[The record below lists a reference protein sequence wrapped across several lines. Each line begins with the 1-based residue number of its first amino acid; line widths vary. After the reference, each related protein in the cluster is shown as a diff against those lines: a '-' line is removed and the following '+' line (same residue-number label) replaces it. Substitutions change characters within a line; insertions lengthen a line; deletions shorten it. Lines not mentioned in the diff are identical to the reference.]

1 MYGDHIAG
9 KIDPALRVANRPV
22 TAGYDQEGG
31 GSRTGSGAGARQPAE
46 EQNADGTSSKR
57 DRSHSNNRSQAS
69 RSKKGASQMSQR
81 SKITTQSDKPV
92 SQKFDISP
100 ECKL

>member
-31 GSRTGSGAGARQPAE
+31 GSRTGSGAGAR
-46 EQNADGTSSKR
+46 
-57 DRSHSNNRSQAS
+57 
-69 RSKKGASQMSQR
+69 
-81 SKITTQSDKPV
+81 
-92 SQKFDISP
+92 
-100 ECKL
+100 